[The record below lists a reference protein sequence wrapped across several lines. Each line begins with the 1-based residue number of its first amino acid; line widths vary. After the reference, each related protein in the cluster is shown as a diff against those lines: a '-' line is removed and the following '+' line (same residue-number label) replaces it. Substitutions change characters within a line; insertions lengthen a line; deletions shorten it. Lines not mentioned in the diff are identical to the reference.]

1 MRARLQGSGTLTI
14 ICPVYTFFIADPEP
28 ASILSQYTSVLANS
42 YAEKSPAVAAAALLR
57 RQGWISTGSSPNQ
70 EQSRLPTT
78 ILWYLQYSTLY
89 STK

>member
-42 YAEKSPAVAAAALLR
+42 YAEKSPALAAPALRSEKASDRAEGLDF
-57 RQGWISTGSSPNQ
+57 
-70 EQSRLPTT
+70 SRLFTSPAEES
-78 ILWYLQYSTLY
+78 LDNDNRMVFAV
-89 STK
+89 